1 MQETEIVRMLG
12 AILAFLSCG
21 AMGIMRINSAR
32 RHLASF
38 EALYDAMGEMKLGIS
53 TRLEAIPALTK
64 RLSESAV
71 GDAKEFFT
79 LLSLRLDTLGERGL
93 YELWRES
100 AEETLTALT
109 PGELHDF
116 LSLGLVLG
124 KSEADEQAEAI
135 GHCQASIGRA
145 LNAARDKYPQQRRL
159 ALGLSSAA
167 GMLLVIVLI

>member
-1 MQETEIVRMLG
+1 MQETESVRMLG

-32 RHLASF
+32 RYIAAL
-38 EALYDAMGEMKLGIS
+38 EALYDALGEMKLGIF
-53 TRLEAIPALTK
+53 TRLDAIPALAK

-100 AEETLTALT
+100 AVETLTALT

-124 KSEADEQAEAI
+124 KSEADKQAEAI

-145 LNAARDKYPQQRRL
+145 LDAARDKYPQQRRL
-159 ALGLSSAA
+159 SLGLASAA

>member
-1 MQETEIVRMLG
+1 MRMLG

-21 AMGIMRINSAR
+21 AMGIMRIYSAR
-32 RHLASF
+32 RYIAAL
-38 EALYDAMGEMKLGIS
+38 EALYDALGEMKLGIS
-53 TRLEAIPALTK
+53 TRLEAIPALAK
-64 RLSESAV
+64 RLSDSAV
-71 GDAKEFFT
+71 GDAKKFFT
-79 LLSLRLDTLGERGL
+79 LFSLRLDTLGERGL

-100 AEETLTALT
+100 AEETLKGLT

-124 KSEADEQAEAI
+124 KSEAEVQAEAI

-145 LNAARDKYPQQRRL
+145 LDAARAKYPQQRRL
-159 ALGLSSAA
+159 SLGLASAA